1 MLDRIVLFEY
11 NRNMKHGTIISIH
24 YNERI
29 GGRAEVYRIKGKPFE
44 NTYSI
49 AYFNSMDARLRTEH
63 FTNTTLNS
71 IEAIAENWAL
81 GA

>member
-1 MLDRIVLFEY
+1 MAHREL
-11 NRNMKHGTIISIH
+11 ISTY

-49 AYFNSMDARLRTEH
+49 AYFNSKDARLRTKH
-63 FTNTTLNS
+63 FTNSTL
-71 IEAIAENWAL
+71 EYVEGEAENWAL

>member
-1 MLDRIVLFEY
+1 
-11 NRNMKHGTIISIH
+11 MKHGTLISIH

-44 NTYSI
+44 NTYSL

-63 FTNTTLNS
+63 FTNSTL
-71 IEAIAENWAL
+71 EYVEGIAEDWAL

>member
-1 MLDRIVLFEY
+1 MQ
-11 NRNMKHGTIISIH
+11 HGDLIST
-24 YNERI
+24 YYCEREVPFSTRL

-63 FTNTTLNS
+63 FTNTTLES
-71 IEAIAENWAL
+71 IESKAENWAL
-81 GA
+81 GV

>member
-1 MLDRIVLFEY
+1 MAHREL
-11 NRNMKHGTIISIH
+11 ISTY

-49 AYFNSMDARLRTEH
+49 AYFNSNNAMLRSKH
-63 FTNTTLNS
+63 FANSTLEYVEN
-71 IEAIAENWAL
+71 IAENWTL
-81 GA
+81 EV

>member
-1 MLDRIVLFEY
+1 MENY
-11 NRNMKHGTIISIH
+11 NTNMVHRTLISTY

-29 GGRAEVYRIKGKPFE
+29 GGRAEVYRIKGKPFG

-63 FTNTTLNS
+63 FTNTTLDS

>member
-1 MLDRIVLFEY
+1 MQHRDL
-11 NRNMKHGTIISIH
+11 IST
-24 YNERI
+24 YYCERI

-63 FTNTTLNS
+63 FTNSTLDS
-71 IEAIAENWAL
+71 IENIAENWAL

>member
-1 MLDRIVLFEY
+1 
-11 NRNMKHGTIISIH
+11 MKHGTIISIH

-63 FTNTTLNS
+63 FTHLSLTNVES
-71 IEAIAENWAL
+71 IAENWAL

>member
-1 MLDRIVLFEY
+1 MQHRTL
-11 NRNMKHGTIISIH
+11 ISTY
-24 YNERI
+24 YNESI
-29 GGRAEVYRIKGKPFE
+29 GGRAEVYRIKGKHFE

-63 FTNTTLNS
+63 FNS
-71 IEAIAENWAL
+71 KSLEFVENIAENWAL

>member
-1 MLDRIVLFEY
+1 MQHRTL
-11 NRNMKHGTIISIH
+11 ISTY
-24 YNERI
+24 YNESI

-49 AYFNSMDARLRTEH
+49 AYFNSMDARLRTKH
-63 FTNTTLNS
+63 FTNTTLEYVES
-71 IEAIAENWAL
+71 EAENWAL

>member
-1 MLDRIVLFEY
+1 MQHREL
-11 NRNMKHGTIISIH
+11 ISTYYKEDI
-24 YNERI
+24 Y
-29 GGRAEVYRIKGKPFE
+29 GSRAEVYRIKGKPFE

-63 FTNTTLNS
+63 FTNKPLESVEN
-71 IEAIAENWAL
+71 IAENWAL

>member
-1 MLDRIVLFEY
+1 MQPVY
-11 NRNMKHGTIISIH
+11 NRDMEHRTLIST
-24 YNERI
+24 YYCERI

-49 AYFNSMDARLRTEH
+49 AYFNSMDARLRTKH
-63 FTNTTLNS
+63 FTNTTLEYVES
-71 IEAIAENWAL
+71 EAENWAL

>member
-1 MLDRIVLFEY
+1 MENY
-11 NRNMKHGTIISIH
+11 NTNMVHRTLISTY

-29 GGRAEVYRIKGKPFE
+29 GGRAEVYRIKGKPFG

-63 FTNTTLNS
+63 FTNKPLESVEN
-71 IEAIAENWAL
+71 IAENWAL